1 MEVHIKYS
9 DRMQCSVFAPAHI
22 TGFFEIK
29 KHNEAVLSGSR
40 GAGVTLDDGVLT
52 RVLIKEGEGKLQIVV
67 NGQIQNNKRFISN
80 IARDILER
88 MYSPLNLANFDIS
101 IDHDHKVPLGSG
113 FGVSAAC
120 ALGTS
125 LGISSCLKLPLTFN
139 QACEVAHLA
148 ELELGSGLGDVMGE
162 VHGGIVLRLREGPPG
177 RGLADRILGG
187 EELYV
192 ISRTLGEIETA
203 DIINS
208 PHHQERINQAG
219 SNILELLL
227 KNPTPAQFMLLSRR
241 FAEETHLM
249 DDELRELVEIMDEE
263 SLGASMAML
272 GQTAFA
278 ISSEP
283 DSSVEKV
290 LVSRI
295 DNFGCRFL

>member
-1 MEVHIKYS
+1 
-9 DRMQCSVFAPAHI
+9 MQCSVFAPSHI

-40 GAGVTLDDGVLT
+40 GAGVTLDQGVLT
-52 RVLIKEGEGKLQIVV
+52 RVLVEEGEGKLEIVV
-67 NGQIQNNKRFISN
+67 NGQVQNNQRFISK
-80 IARDILER
+80 IVRDLLER
-88 MYSPLNLANFDIS
+88 MYSPLKLAHFDIS
-101 IDHDHKVPLGSG
+101 IDHDQNVPIGSG

-162 VHGGIVLRLREGPPG
+162 VHGGIVLRLKEGPPG
-177 RGLADRILGG
+177 RGQVDRIMGD

-203 DIINS
+203 DIITS
-208 PHHQERINQAG
+208 PQHQKSINRAG
-219 SNILELLL
+219 SKLLELLL
-227 KNPTPAQFMLLSRR
+227 KNPTPTQFMLLSRR
-241 FAEETHLM
+241 FAEETNLM
-249 DDELRELVEIMDEE
+249 DDELKEIVEIMDEE
-263 SLGASMAML
+263 SIGASMAML

-283 DSSVEKV
+283 DSSVDKV

-295 DNFGCRFL
+295 DHLGCRFL

>member
-1 MEVHIKYS
+1 
-9 DRMQCSVFAPAHI
+9 MQCSVFAPSHI

-29 KHNEAVLSGSR
+29 KHNEAFLSGSR
-40 GAGVTLDDGVLT
+40 GAGVTLDQGVLT
-52 RVLIKEGEGKLQIVV
+52 RVSVEEGEGKLEILV
-67 NGQIQNNKRFISN
+67 NGQFQNNQRFISQIVKDLISN
-80 IARDILER
+80 KFP
-88 MYSPLNLANFDIS
+88 SLNLASLDIRM
-101 IDHDHKVPLGSG
+101 DHEHNVPIGSG
-113 FGVSAAC
+113 FGVSAAF

-125 LGISSCLKLPLTFN
+125 LGICSCLNLPMTFN

-148 ELELGSGLGDVMGE
+148 ELELDSGLGDVMGE
-162 VHGGIVLRLREGPPG
+162 AYGGIVLRLKEGPPG
-177 RGLADRILGG
+177 RGQADRIMVDR
-187 EELYV
+187 ELYV
-192 ISRTLGEIETA
+192 ITRTLGEIDTA

-219 SNILELLL
+219 SKLLELLL
-227 KNPTPAQFMLLSRR
+227 KNPTPAHFMLLSRR

-249 DDELRELVEIMDEE
+249 DDELKEIVEIMDEE

-295 DNFGCRFL
+295 DHLGCRFL